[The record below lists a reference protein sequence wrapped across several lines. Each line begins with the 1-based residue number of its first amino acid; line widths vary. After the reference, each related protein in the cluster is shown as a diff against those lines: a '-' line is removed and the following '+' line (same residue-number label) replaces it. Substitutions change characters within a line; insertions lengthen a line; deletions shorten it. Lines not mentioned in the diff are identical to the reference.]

1 MEVTREVWS
10 NMRYTYN
17 EQEKKIEEEELGI
30 FRQFPLRL
38 AWAITIHKSQGLTF
52 RKVTIDFTGGVF
64 AGGAGICSLEPLHFI
79 GRYISEEGNIPFG
92 YFRQARNHPVRPTI
106 Q

>member
-52 RKVTIDFTGGVF
+52 RKVTIDFNRWR
-64 AGGAGICSLEPLHFI
+64 LRPED
-79 GRYISEEGNIPFG
+79 RYM
-92 YFRQARNHPVRPTI
+92 
-106 Q
+106 